1 MRYKNP
7 SRYLTKTHSGFTLIE
22 LLVVISIAAIIM
34 AIAVPSFNQMVGQQR
49 VKAAANDFKSAVA
62 LARSEARKTGL
73 NSNIRQIGE
82 TSKTSKTSKTPK
94 DPDDIKKEKS
104 WGKMSDGWHVFNK
117 PNGSKGTVDISL
129 VRQLDAS
136 RIKLKGDAK
145 GLVLAGKTGRI
156 NEDESKKIC
165 FKDAN
170 NNSDIPAYTVYI
182 NKAGSAT
189 VKESASCP
197 T

>member
-34 AIAVPSFNQMVGQQR
+34 AIAVPSFNQLVGQQR

-73 NSNIRQIGE
+73 NTSIRQIG
-82 TSKTSKTSKTPK
+82 KTSKTPNTA
-94 DPDDIKKEKS
+94 DTDQS
-104 WGKMSDGWHVFNK
+104 WEKMSDGWHVYNK
-117 PNGSKGTVDISL
+117 PNGSTGTVDISL
-129 VRQLDAS
+129 VRPLDAS
-136 RIKLKGDAK
+136 SIKLDGDNK

-156 NEDESKKIC
+156 NEDESKEIC
-165 FKDAN
+165 FEDAN
-170 NNSDIPAYTVYI
+170 NNSDVSAYTVYV

-189 VKESASCP
+189 VKESASCS

>member
-34 AIAVPSFNQMVGQQR
+34 AIAVPSFNQLVGQQR

-73 NSNIRQIGE
+73 NTSIRQIG
-82 TSKTSKTSKTPK
+82 KTSVTGG
-94 DPDDIKKEKS
+94 S
-104 WGKMSDGWHVFNK
+104 WEKMSDGWHVFNK
-117 PNGSKGTVDISL
+117 PNDTVDISL
-129 VRQLDAS
+129 VRQLEAS
-136 RIKLKGDAK
+136 SIKLKGNAKK
-145 GLVLAGKTGRI
+145 GLVLAGKTGRV
-156 NEDESKKIC
+156 NENKSKKIC
-165 FKDAN
+165 FKDAS
-170 NNSDIPAYTVYI
+170 NNSDIPVYTVYI

-189 VKESASCP
+189 VKDSASCP
-197 T
+197 A

>member
-1 MRYKNP
+1 M
-7 SRYLTKTHSGFTLIE
+7 
-22 LLVVISIAAIIM
+22 VISIAAIIM

-73 NSNIRQIGE
+73 NSNIRQIG
-82 TSKTSKTSKTPK
+82 KTSKTGGSW
-94 DPDDIKKEKS
+94 EKI
-104 WGKMSDGWHVFNK
+104 SDGWHVYNK
-117 PNGSKGTVDISL
+117 PNDTTVDISL

-136 RIKLKGDAK
+136 SIKLDGDNKGF
-145 GLVLAGKTGRI
+145 VLAGKTGRI
-156 NEDESKKIC
+156 NEDESKEIC
-165 FKDAN
+165 FEDAN
-170 NNSDIPAYTVYI
+170 NNSDISAYTVYV

-197 T
+197 A

>member
-34 AIAVPSFNQMVGQQR
+34 AIAVPSFNQLVGQQR

-73 NSNIRQIGE
+73 NTSIRQIG
-82 TSKTSKTSKTPK
+82 KTSVTGG
-94 DPDDIKKEKS
+94 S
-104 WGKMSDGWHVFNK
+104 WEKMSDGWHVFNK
-117 PNGSKGTVDISL
+117 PNDTVDISL
-129 VRQLDAS
+129 VRQLEAS
-136 RIKLKGDAK
+136 SIKLKGNAKK
-145 GLVLAGKTGRI
+145 GLVLAGKTGRV
-156 NEDESKKIC
+156 NDNKSKKIC
-165 FKDAN
+165 FKDAS
-170 NNSDIPAYTVYI
+170 NNSDIPVYTVYI

-197 T
+197 A

>member
-34 AIAVPSFNQMVGQQR
+34 AIAVPSFNQLVGQQR

-73 NSNIRQIGE
+73 NSNIRQIG
-82 TSKTSKTSKTPK
+82 KTSKTSG
-94 DPDDIKKEKS
+94 S
-104 WGKMSDGWHVFNK
+104 WEKMSDGWHVYNK
-117 PNGSKGTVDISL
+117 PNDTTVDISL

-136 RIKLKGDAK
+136 SIKLDGNARK
-145 GLVLAGKTGRI
+145 GLVLAGKTGRV
-156 NEDESKKIC
+156 NENKSKKIC
-165 FKDAN
+165 FEDAN

-189 VKESASCP
+189 VKESASCS

>member
-34 AIAVPSFNQMVGQQR
+34 AIAVPSFNQLVGQQR

-73 NSNIRQIGE
+73 NTSIRQIG
-82 TSKTSKTSKTPK
+82 KTSKTPK
-94 DPDDIKKEKS
+94 TPNTADTDQS
-104 WGKMSDGWHVFNK
+104 WEKMSDGWHVYNK
-117 PNGSKGTVDISL
+117 PNGSTGTVDISL
-129 VRQLDAS
+129 VRPLDAS
-136 RIKLKGDAK
+136 SIKLDGDNK

-156 NEDESKKIC
+156 NEDESKEIC
-165 FKDAN
+165 FEDAN
-170 NNSDIPAYTVYI
+170 NNSDVSAYTVYV
-182 NKAGSAT
+182 NRAGSAVIT
-189 VKESASCP
+189 KSDSCP
-197 T
+197 A

>member
-73 NSNIRQIGE
+73 NTSIRQIG
-82 TSKTSKTSKTPK
+82 KTSKTPK
-94 DPDDIKKEKS
+94 TPNTADTDQS
-104 WGKMSDGWHVFNK
+104 WEKMSDGWHVYNK
-117 PNGSKGTVDISL
+117 PNGSTGTVDISL
-129 VRQLDAS
+129 VRPLDAS
-136 RIKLKGDAK
+136 SIKLDGDNK

-156 NEDESKKIC
+156 NEDESKEIC
-165 FKDAN
+165 FEDAN
-170 NNSDIPAYTVYI
+170 NNSDVSAYTVYV

-189 VKESASCP
+189 VKESASCS

>member
-22 LLVVISIAAIIM
+22 LLVVISVAAIIM
-34 AIAVPSFNQMVGQQR
+34 AIAVPSFNQMVGQQM

-73 NSNIRQIGE
+73 NSNIRQIG
-82 TSKTSKTSKTPK
+82 KTSKTGG
-94 DPDDIKKEKS
+94 S
-104 WGKMSDGWHVFNK
+104 WEKMSDGWHVYNK
-117 PNGSKGTVDISL
+117 PNDTTVDISL

-136 RIKLKGDAK
+136 SIKLDGNAK
-145 GLVLAGKTGRI
+145 GLVLAGKTGRT
-156 NEDESKKIC
+156 NKDESKKIC
-165 FKDAN
+165 FEDAS
-170 NNSDIPAYTVYI
+170 NNSDIPVYTVYV

>member
-34 AIAVPSFNQMVGQQR
+34 AIAVPSFNQLVGQQR

-73 NSNIRQIGE
+73 NTSIRQIG
-82 TSKTSKTSKTPK
+82 KTSKTPK
-94 DPDDIKKEKS
+94 TPNTADTDQS
-104 WGKMSDGWHVFNK
+104 WEKMSDGWHVYNK
-117 PNGSKGTVDISL
+117 PNGSTGTVDISL
-129 VRQLDAS
+129 VRPLDAS
-136 RIKLKGDAK
+136 SIKLDGDNK

-156 NEDESKKIC
+156 NEDESKEIC
-165 FKDAN
+165 FEDAN
-170 NNSDIPAYTVYI
+170 NNSDVSAYTVYV

>member
-1 MRYKNP
+1 MRHKNS
-7 SRYLTKTHSGFTLIE
+7 SRHLTKTHSGFTLIE

-34 AIAVPSFNQMVGQQR
+34 AIAVPSFNQLVGQQR

-73 NSNIRQIGE
+73 NTSIRQIG
-82 TSKTSKTSKTPK
+82 KTSKTPK
-94 DPDDIKKEKS
+94 TPNTADTDQS
-104 WGKMSDGWHVFNK
+104 WEKMSDGWHVYNK
-117 PNGSKGTVDISL
+117 PNGSTGTVDISL
-129 VRQLDAS
+129 VRPLDAS
-136 RIKLKGDAK
+136 SIKLDGDNK

-156 NEDESKKIC
+156 NEDESKEIC
-165 FKDAN
+165 FEDAN
-170 NNSDIPAYTVYI
+170 NNSDVSAYTVYV

-189 VKESASCP
+189 VKESASCS

>member
-73 NSNIRQIGE
+73 NSNIRQIG
-82 TSKTSKTSKTPK
+82 KTSKTSG
-94 DPDDIKKEKS
+94 S
-104 WGKMSDGWHVFNK
+104 WEKMSDGWHVYNK
-117 PNGSKGTVDISL
+117 PNDTTVDISL

-136 RIKLKGDAK
+136 SIKLDGNARK
-145 GLVLAGKTGRI
+145 GLVLAGKTGRV
-156 NEDESKKIC
+156 NENKSKKIC
-165 FKDAN
+165 FEDAN

-182 NKAGSAT
+182 NKAGSAA
-189 VKESASCP
+189 VKESASCS